1 MRVRISY
8 SVELEEVPEQSA
20 EILNETCRSLLHLS
34 NLMKD
39 LAIDVSRGTVDKETI
54 LRVVDTTRAAIGKVD
69 SQLADTSMIMSGYH
83 DAKKQ
88 ILEEISNP
96 RPQPEK
102 ESMVEVE
109 GKDAV

>member
-8 SVELEEVPEQSA
+8 SVELEEVPQQSA
-20 EILNETCRSLLHLS
+20 EILSEAHHSLIHLS
-34 NLMKD
+34 GLMRD
-39 LAIDVSRGTVDKETI
+39 LSIDISRGAIDKETI
-54 LRVVDTTRAAIGKVD
+54 LKVVEATRSALGTVDT
-69 SQLADTSMIMSGYH
+69 QLGDAGMIMSGYH

-96 RPQPEK
+96 KPQPEK

-109 GKDAV
+109 GKNAV